1 MSKLDLVAT
10 VLLWAVALRRLGSL
24 REPGPPRSI
33 ELALIFLA
41 FAEPF
46 TLEPVYRLAN
56 QLLAT
61 PAGGSMVR
69 LALATGTMAG
79 VLSVSEGAQARRQRL
94 HRGWA
99 VAVAA
104 VAVTTLPLVASP
116 VRTVPPELTGT
127 THYFDAGWR
136 SVVLWVPFLAFTC
149 WAASSALLVSWPGA
163 RKAAPGP
170 LRTSL
175 RLVVVTCLLGW
186 AYVVTKS
193 VVLLAWHMPG
203 ADLRFWA
210 RFDQVSE
217 PVIVSAACVLGAL
230 GVGWQ
235 SISPAGQVVRKRA
248 LLWQL
253 QPLWSV
259 LHELA
264 PGVEL
269 IYGKADVD
277 FRLRR
282 RVLEMKDAL
291 LEVEDRLAADLVQAA
306 HSGAESAEAP
316 AALAVAA
323 VLRYLADKGGWSSLR
338 PGTGGAQ
345 LPSSSASTF
354 DEELAWLKEVSKC
367 YRDPRAKSLSAR
379 LAASSA

>member
-149 WAASSALLVSWPGA
+149 WAASSALLGLLAGA
-163 RKAAPGP
+163 R
-170 LRTSL
+170 
-175 RLVVVTCLLGW
+175 
-186 AYVVTKS
+186 
-193 VVLLAWHMPG
+193 
-203 ADLRFWA
+203 A
-210 RFDQVSE
+210 R
-217 PVIVSAACVLGAL
+217 P
-230 GVGWQ
+230 
-235 SISPAGQVVRKRA
+235 PR
-248 LLWQL
+248 
-253 QPLWSV
+253 
-259 LHELA
+259 
-264 PGVEL
+264 
-269 IYGKADVD
+269 
-277 FRLRR
+277 RR
-282 RVLEMKDAL
+282 RV
-291 LEVEDRLAADLVQAA
+291 
-306 HSGAESAEAP
+306 P
-316 AALAVAA
+316 A
-323 VLRYLADKGGWSSLR
+323 
-338 PGTGGAQ
+338 
-345 LPSSSASTF
+345 SASS
-354 DEELAWLKEVSKC
+354 W
-367 YRDPRAKSLSAR
+367 
-379 LAASSA
+379 

>member
-1 MSKLDLVAT
+1 MSTLDLVAT

-24 REPGPPRSI
+24 REPGPSRSV

-41 FAEPF
+41 LAQPF

-149 WAASSALLVSWPGA
+149 WAVTSALLVSWPGA

-175 RLVVVTCLLGW
+175 RLVVVTCLLGY

-193 VVLLAWHMPG
+193 VVLVAWHMPG
-203 ADLRFWA
+203 ADLGFWA

-230 GVGWQ
+230 GAGWQ
-235 SISPAGQVVRKRA
+235 SVVAG
-248 LLWQL
+248 
-253 QPLWSV
+253 
-259 LHELA
+259 
-264 PGVEL
+264 
-269 IYGKADVD
+269 
-277 FRLRR
+277 
-282 RVLEMKDAL
+282 
-291 LEVEDRLAADLVQAA
+291 
-306 HSGAESAEAP
+306 
-316 AALAVAA
+316 
-323 VLRYLADKGGWSSLR
+323 R
-338 PGTGGAQ
+338 PGRSQT
-345 LPSSSASTF
+345 SAP
-354 DEELAWLKEVSKC
+354 LAIATALV
-367 YRDPRAKSLSAR
+367 RAPRARAR
-379 LAASSA
+379 GRAGLW